1 MISLSI
7 LVLELEQYSLDG
19 WNDRCMRGWMAHQTP
34 RVAAI
39 GAHTAVSF
47 IKSRGLYRSLLGP
60 SLFNIFFKDLEG
72 FIVDTILSGMEMA
85 KN

>member
-1 MISLSI
+1 
-7 LVLELEQYSLDG
+7 
-19 WNDRCMRGWMAHQTP
+19 MAHQTP

-60 SLFNIFFKDLEG
+60 SLFSIFFKDLEG